1 MCRMRHRSKW
11 FIMDLG
17 KYVIDKVAD
26 IMVYKFA
33 NSNVEANKKPTCI
46 PQVGFRKMELR
57 PDLNR

>member
-1 MCRMRHRSKW
+1 MRHRSKW

-33 NSNVEANKKPTCI
+33 NSNVEANKKPSTAN
-46 PQVGFRKMELR
+46 VNGG
-57 PDLNR
+57 